1 MRSLFQRSSGEPDRR
16 SGENSR
22 SSSVEIEQ
30 SPCLGLASSSDESQ
44 CSRFVGFLQLIL
56 KGAPRCVLPSAGIF
70 PNRWLLRKFVCARRQ
85 PARWK
90 LRSPPAQY
98 VTRTF
103 ITLREHGAGRSQPSM
118 AMKLL
123 EEFARRAQAL
133 KGSIGVTRFWSRCFV
148 HADRAETAIPAD
160 LRAARRRPIPWPVL

>member
-56 KGAPRCVLPSAGIF
+56 KGAPRCVLPSPNSDIF
-70 PNRWLLRKFVCARRQ
+70 SDDHLFFVF
-85 PARWK
+85 P
-90 LRSPPAQY
+90 LI
-98 VTRTF
+98 V
-103 ITLREHGAGRSQPSM
+103 
-118 AMKLL
+118 
-123 EEFARRAQAL
+123 
-133 KGSIGVTRFWSRCFV
+133 
-148 HADRAETAIPAD
+148 
-160 LRAARRRPIPWPVL
+160 